1 MAYREEGA
9 GSYVGTYYNFYPCA
23 CAGAGGKNRVDS
35 SGTAGRQEVAE
46 AFSSGSSL
54 HEFFGNASDFY
65 RRRKKDAG
73 RPLSDRQGRNRRL
86 RSEISSVCGRRGRK
100 PDCNGACS

>member
-23 CAGAGGKNRVDS
+23 WAGAGGKNRVDS
-35 SGTAGRQEVAE
+35 SGATGRQEVAE

-54 HEFFGNASDFY
+54 HEFFGKKQAVTIRNIFCLWKE
-65 RRRKKDAG
+65 RKKAG
-73 RPLSDRQGRNRRL
+73 L
-86 RSEISSVCGRRGRK
+86 
-100 PDCNGACS
+100 